1 MSKNFFYILLFS
13 GILGLSQNTA
23 VPGPNFDTLLVAQD
37 SVEAYDANRPAKAA
51 FYSAVIPGL
60 GQAYNKQYWKVPLA
74 LAAVGLPI
82 YAYTINDKEYNR
94 LRDAFRIR
102 LAGGTDDEF
111 SNEDGTPIISIEG
124 LERAQRT
131 SQRNKE
137 LSILITAALY
147 VLQIIDANVDGH
159 LSQFSVDRNLS
170 FLPYMDYNTL
180 AIGNSYGFNLSYTF

>member
-37 SVEAYDANRPAKAA
+37 SVEAYDANRPSKAA

-111 SNEDGTPIISIEG
+111 SNEDGTPIISTEG

-131 SQRNKE
+131 SQRTK
-137 LSILITAALY
+137 S
-147 VLQIIDANVDGH
+147 
-159 LSQFSVDRNLS
+159 
-170 FLPYMDYNTL
+170 
-180 AIGNSYGFNLSYTF
+180 

>member
-37 SVEAYDANRPAKAA
+37 SVEAYDANRPSKAA

-111 SNEDGTPIISIEG
+111 SNEDGTPIISTEG